1 MPGLS
6 GPPATASD
14 VLAANESARSLL
26 ETAVQNQ
33 LFLKA
38 TMQGTLDAST
48 MRAPPVLTG
57 PPVGTTTQGPP

>member
-6 GPPATASD
+6 GPPATAS
-14 VLAANESARSLL
+14 ESARSLL
-26 ETAVQNQ
+26 EASVQNQ

-38 TMQGTLDAST
+38 TMQGALDASI